1 MIAGLRTYPE
11 TRGSG
16 VPWFGKIPKN
26 WRIRRL
32 RNVCDI
38 RVSNVDKH
46 SRDHE
51 EPVRLCNYV
60 DVYKNDHIRS
70 GMAFMRATATKE
82 EIARFRLQPGDVLVT
97 KDSEA
102 WTDIGVPALVRQ
114 SDDDIICGYHLALLR
129 PSPEV
134 LEGGYLF
141 RLLQSQCVAY
151 PFHVA
156 AKGVTRYGLS
166 HGAIKS
172 VRLLLPPVVEQI
184 GMVRFLDHVDRKI
197 SLYIRTKGK
206 LIALLEEQKQ
216 ATIHQAV
223 TGQIDVRTSQP
234 YSAYKDSGG
243 EWLEK
248 IPAHWEVTRLGKLIT
263 LTTGFPFKSEGFTQ
277 NARDVRLLRGVNV
290 APGRLRWRE
299 VVRWPAAD
307 VASYGEYLLETGD
320 IALGMDRP
328 VIRAGTRVALVSEC
342 DVPSLL
348 LQRVAR
354 IRPSRRI
361 RRDFALLL
369 LRGKAFADYLAPIFT
384 GISVPHLSPEQIRGF
399 RLPLP
404 SVGEQ
409 DEILEGLSLGIRAV
423 EREKDRAKSQ
433 IELLREYCTRLSAD
447 VVTGKVD
454 VREAA
459 AQLPDADPL
468 ETDDALEDTPSTD
481 QPADLDEP
489 GIQRNELRS

>member
-1 MIAGLRTYPE
+1 MIQDVRSYHLTKSSGAEWLGRVPQHWPIKRFKSLLRESGSRSTSGLEQLLRVSQYTGVTERKALPGQDASD
-11 TRGSG
+11 TRARSLVGYRNVEPGNLVVNIMLAWNGSMG
-16 VPWFGKIPKN
+16 VSHFRGIASPAYCVYEFRRDVNPWYFHYLLRSTIYKA
-26 WRIRRL
+26 RIKAASTGVVESRL
-32 RNVCDI
+32 RLYTD
-38 RVSNVDKH
+38 DLY
-46 SRDHE
+46 
-51 EPVRLCNYV
+51 RLECIV
-60 DVYKNDHIRS
+60 PPRS
-70 GMAFMRATATKE
+70 
-82 EIARFRLQPGDVLVT
+82 
-97 KDSEA
+97 
-102 WTDIGVPALVRQ
+102 
-114 SDDDIICGYHLALLR
+114 
-129 PSPEV
+129 
-134 LEGGYLF
+134 
-141 RLLQSQCVAY
+141 
-151 PFHVA
+151 
-156 AKGVTRYGLS
+156 
-166 HGAIKS
+166 
-172 VRLLLPPVVEQI
+172 EQDTI
-184 GMVRFLDHVDRKI
+184 VRFLKHVDRRI
-197 SLYIRTKGK
+197 SRYIRAKER
-206 LIALLEEQKQ
+206 LMELLEEEKQ

-223 TGQIDVRTSQP
+223 TGQTDVRTSQP

-248 IPAHWEVTRLGKLIT
+248 IPAHWEVARLGKLII

-277 NARDVRLLRGVNV
+277 NARDLRLLRGVNV

-307 VASYGEYLLETGD
+307 AASYGEYLLETGD
-320 IALGMDRP
+320 IVLGMDRP

-354 IRPSRRI
+354 IRPGRRI

-404 SVGEQ
+404 SVEEQ
-409 DEILEGLSLGIRAV
+409 DEILEGLSLGIRAI

-433 IELLREYCTRLSAD
+433 IELLREYRTRLIAD

-454 VREAA
+454 VRKAA